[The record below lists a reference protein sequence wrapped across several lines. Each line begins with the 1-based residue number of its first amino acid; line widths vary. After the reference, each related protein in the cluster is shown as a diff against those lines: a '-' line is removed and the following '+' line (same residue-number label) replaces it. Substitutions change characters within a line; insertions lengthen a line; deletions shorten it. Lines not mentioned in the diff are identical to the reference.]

1 MRALAAGATEV
12 SVPRDYEWRPRTSI
26 LDDPSGNRI
35 ALHQA

>member
-12 SVPRDYEWRPRTSI
+12 SVPRDYEWRPRTSM
-26 LDDPSGNRI
+26 DDPSGNRI